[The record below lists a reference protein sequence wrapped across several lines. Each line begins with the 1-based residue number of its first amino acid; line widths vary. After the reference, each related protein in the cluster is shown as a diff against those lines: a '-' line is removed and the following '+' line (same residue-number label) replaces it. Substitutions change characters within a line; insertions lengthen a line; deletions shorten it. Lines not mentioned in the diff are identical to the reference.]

1 MSEPL
6 NMLIAEDHPLIVMGL
21 KSLLLQLNPQLQIT
35 TTESCHGIL
44 SALRNK
50 AFEFGIFD
58 LNLEDGNSIRT
69 IEQCLIQ
76 FPDFPIMVYT
86 SFEEDVYAKRLLKIG
101 VRGFL
106 SKSAPEDEL
115 KIVLS
120 SFLRHEFYVSPAV
133 MPFIFKGAVRN
144 VREITNPFEKLSL
157 QELTVIEFLQKGLGI
172 KEIAEK
178 MGLLPNTVAT
188 YKKRAYQ
195 KLNIETLVQL
205 MNLYETGFNS
215 STSNGLN

>member
-1 MSEPL
+1 MSEPVRI
-6 NMLIAEDHPLIVMGL
+6 LIAEDHPLIVMGL
-21 KSLLLQLNPQLQIT
+21 KSILIQLNAHLQIT

-44 SALRNK
+44 SLLRSEQ
-50 AFEFGIFD
+50 FDFGIFD

-69 IEQCLIQ
+69 IEQTLVQ
-76 FPDFPIMVYT
+76 LPDFPIMVYT
-86 SFEEDVYAKRLLKIG
+86 SFEEDAYAKRLLKIG

-106 SKSAPEDEL
+106 SKSASEDEL
-115 KIVLS
+115 KLALS
-120 SFLRHEFYVSPAV
+120 SYLRHEFYVSPSLL
-133 MPFIFKGAVRN
+133 PFIFKGGVRD

-205 MNLYETGFNS
+205 MNLYDTGFN
-215 STSNGLN
+215 TTTTNGLN

>member
-1 MSEPL
+1 MSETFRI
-6 NMLIAEDHPLIVMGL
+6 LIAEDHPLIVMGL
-21 KSLLLQLNPQLQIT
+21 KSLLLQLNSQLQIT

-44 SALRNK
+44 SLLRSQQ
-50 AFEFGIFD
+50 FDFGIFD

-69 IEQCLIQ
+69 IEQTLLQ
-76 FPDFPIMVYT
+76 FPEFPIMVYT

-101 VRGFL
+101 TRGFL

-115 KIVLS
+115 RLALS
-120 SFLRHEFYVSPAV
+120 SFLRHEFYVSPSL
-133 MPFIFKGAVRN
+133 MPFIFKGGVRN
-144 VREITNPFEKLSL
+144 VREITNPFEKLSF

-215 STSNGLN
+215 ATQNELN